1 MTTIRTSVRLFC
13 LALVIVATSGR
24 GIVYSQAVDRSKPPA
39 LEAPPSMKL
48 PPIQHLKLSNGLELT
63 VMEKHEVPL
72 VQINVILK
80 TGSALDPSG
89 KAGLATMTA
98 EMLDEGAGGRSA
110 LELADAVDYLGADLS
125 ASAGYHTTVVSLFTP
140 LSKLDSAM
148 TLLADVVLRPAFPE
162 QELERL
168 RKERLTTFLQWRDQP
183 QAISSVAFSALL
195 FGSRH
200 PYGATPLGNEASLR
214 SLTIADLKR
223 FHEQHFRPNNA
234 LVVVVGDVT
243 PEHVAAMLE
252 RIFGQWKGGSLASGN
267 WPQVSQVEQRVV
279 YLIDKPGSAQSV
291 IRIGRIGVERTT
303 KDYFPLQVLNTILG
317 GSFASRLNQNLRE
330 EHGYTYGA
338 GSVFD
343 MRPLPGPFLA
353 ASSVQTDVT
362 DKALVEFMKEL
373 SDILKPI
380 PEEEL
385 ARAKNYVALGF
396 PENFQSVGQ
405 IAAQLDEMVLYQLP
419 GDYFNT
425 YIPKVLQVT
434 GVDVSNAARAYIDPA
449 RMIITVVGDRKS
461 IEQGIRA
468 LNLGP
473 VEILSIDDV
482 LGKAPKL

>member
-1 MTTIRTSVRLFC
+1 
-13 LALVIVATSGR
+13 
-24 GIVYSQAVDRSKPPA
+24 
-39 LEAPPSMKL
+39 MKL
-48 PPIQHLKLSNGLELT
+48 PQIQHLKLSNGLEVTL
-63 VMEKHEVPL
+63 MEKHEVPL

-80 TGSALDPSG
+80 TGSAMDPPG
-89 KAGLATMTA
+89 KSGLATMTA
-98 EMLDEGAGGRSA
+98 DMLDEGAGGRTA
-110 LELADAVDYLGADLS
+110 LELADAVDFLGADLS
-125 ASAGYHTTVVSLFTP
+125 ASAGYHTTVVNLFTP
-140 LSKLDSAM
+140 LSKLDSAI
-148 TLLADVVLRPAFPE
+148 TLLADVVLRPAFPKE
-162 QELERL
+162 ELERL

-183 QAISSVAFSALL
+183 QAISSVAFNALL

-200 PYGATPLGNEASLR
+200 PYGTTPLGNETSVR
-214 SLTIADLKR
+214 SFSVADLER
-223 FHEQHFRPNNA
+223 FHQQHFRPNNA

-243 PEHVAAMLE
+243 PEHVEAMFE
-252 RIFGQWKGGSLASGN
+252 RIFGQWNGGSVASGN

-279 YLIDKPGSAQSV
+279 YLVDKPGSAQSV

-330 EHGYTYGA
+330 EHGYSYGA

-362 DKALVEFMKEL
+362 DKALVEFMKEFA
-373 SDILKPI
+373 DILKPI

-385 ARAKNYVALGF
+385 ARAKNYVALGY

-405 IAAQLDEMVLYQLP
+405 IAAQLDEMVLYRLP

-425 YIPKVLQVT
+425 YIPNVLRIT
-434 GVDVSNAARAYIDPA
+434 GEDVETAARAYLDPA
-449 RMIITVVGDRKS
+449 KMIITVVGDRKS
-461 IEQGIRA
+461 IEKGIRA

-473 VEILSIDDV
+473 VEVLSIDDV